1 MYLMYINSYFNCVS
15 NLLLDQGDALWE
27 KMDLIMKH
35 Y

>member
-27 KMDLIMKH
+27 IMKH